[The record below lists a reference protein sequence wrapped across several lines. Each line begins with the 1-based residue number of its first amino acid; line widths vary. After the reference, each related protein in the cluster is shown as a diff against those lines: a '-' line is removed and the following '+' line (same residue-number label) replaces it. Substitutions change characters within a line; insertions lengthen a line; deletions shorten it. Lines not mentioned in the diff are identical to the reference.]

1 MTLRLAA
8 GMATHIGR
16 VRAVNQD
23 AAATDER
30 VVVVADGMGGHNG
43 GEVASRIAVDT
54 FLAAQAEPSIA
65 SVVAAVDLANDAILE
80 RAEEEPGLVG
90 MGTTLC
96 ALAVVSTDEGERL
109 CVANVGDS
117 RVYVLADGALEQISE
132 DHSLV
137 AGLVRQ
143 GRLRA
148 EDAERHPQRN
158 ILTRALG
165 VEPQVLVDAWEVVPV
180 AGDRFLLCSDGLFNE
195 VPDDRI
201 AAVLRR
207 LADPQEA
214 AEELVRLANEGGG
227 RDNVTVVVA
236 DLVTDATRTLEP
248 GSTRLARSLPAVVDV
263 AGFTA
268 AAPVDEEWP
277 TVEPPTA
284 DAASPPPGGRR
295 HGRARRSLR
304 VSRPT
309 WRSLLFVVL
318 VAGVAGV
325 AAATFVAFSSSGTFV
340 GADRGEVVIFDGRPD
355 GFLWLEPSVTERSG
369 LDVAELAPEDRAAV
383 EAGVEQDSL
392 GAAQT
397 YVEELRLRAQAEAST
412 ATTTTTTTTTVST
425 TTAVPVAPPVAPPDT
440 APPGTTPPD
449 NTVAS
454 P

>member
-1 MTLRLAA
+1 MTLRLTS

-23 AAATDER
+23 AAATDDH

-54 FLAAQAEPSIA
+54 FLAAQVEPTVA

-80 RAEEEPGLVG
+80 RAEAEPGLAG

-117 RVYVLADGALEQISE
+117 RVYVLADGSLEQISE

-148 EDAERHPQRN
+148 EDAETHPQRN

-180 AGDRFLLCSDGLFNE
+180 DGDRFLLCSDGLFNE

-248 GSTRLARSLPAVVDV
+248 GSTRLARALPAVVDV

-268 AAPVDEEWP
+268 AAPSDEGP
-277 TVEPPTA
+277 AADDAPAAAAPPSEPPRA
-284 DAASPPPGGRR
+284 RR
-295 HGRARRSLR
+295 HARARRSLR

-318 VAGVAGV
+318 VAGVAAV
-325 AAATFVAFSSSGTFV
+325 AAATFIAFSSSGTFV
-340 GADRGEVVIFDGRPD
+340 GVDRGEVVIFDGRPD

-369 LDVAELAPEDRAAV
+369 LDVTTLTPEDREDV
-383 EAGVEQDSL
+383 EAGVEHDSL
-392 GAAQT
+392 SAAQT
-397 YVEELRLRAQAEAST
+397 YVEELRARAGTEGTDDPVAGSS
-412 ATTTTTTTTTVST
+412 TTTTTTPSST
-425 TTAVPVAPPVAPPDT
+425 TS
-440 APPGTTPPD
+440 TTPPAAPTTAAPAP
-449 NTVAS
+449 TVAS